1 MSAFQEITANTAGSV
16 PLRRAL
22 PRLVRSPLEA
32 LVGFADEAG
41 GEIVRLNLGTFRPY
55 LVTHPEHLQHVLRD
69 NAGNYVRDG
78 KGLLWRPVRRA
89 VGEAIL
95 VVEGPMW
102 ESSRSV
108 LQPLF
113 TAKRVETLI
122 DGMAAAIGE
131 AVDALDEPARTG
143 QAVDANDALSRIV
156 CQATMRVLFGDKI
169 SLPDAVRIV
178 AALGTIATAMVPR
191 LLVPFMPYA
200 VPMPG
205 DRAFRGAVRTIDDV
219 VIPIIRETLRRPDDG
234 EDIFSTLCRT
244 RTVNGQEITEQQIRD
259 DVVAMFS
266 TSTETTIAVLSWLWP
281 VLETH
286 PEVAARLYEEI
297 DQVVGAE
304 RIQRSHVAEL
314 RYTRMV
320 LDELLRLYPAG
331 WMIPRTAAQ
340 SETLGGT
347 RIPGG
352 ATILVSPY
360 ITQRMAAFWDRPGVF
375 DPERFAADAPRRQYR
390 YSFFPFGGGP
400 HQCLGQYLFLLEAPL
415 IIATLLS
422 RFRIR
427 LQGDAD
433 LTPRMGASLR
443 PRLSAQLTLVPVD
456 RSRTH

>member
-1 MSAFQEITANTAGSV
+1 MSAIHEVTATTAGTV

-22 PRLVRSPLEA
+22 PRLVRSPLDA

-41 GEIVRLNLGTFRPY
+41 GEIVRLNFGTFRPY
-55 LVTHPEHLQHVLRD
+55 MVTHPTHLQHVLRD
-69 NAGNYVRDG
+69 NASNYTRDG

-95 VVEGPMW
+95 VVEGPLW
-102 ESSRSV
+102 ESSRGV

-122 DGMAAAIGE
+122 DAMAAAIGE

-143 QAVDANDALSRIV
+143 QAVDASDTLSRIV

-169 SLPDAVRIV
+169 SVPDAMRIV

-191 LLVPFMPYA
+191 LLVPFMPDA
-200 VPMPG
+200 IPMPG
-205 DRAFRGAVRTIDDV
+205 DRAFRDAVRTIDDIV
-219 VIPIIRETLRRPDDG
+219 LPIISETLRRPDDG
-234 EDIFSTLCRT
+234 QDIFSTLCRP
-244 RTVNGQEITEQQIRD
+244 RMVNGQQITERQIRD

-281 VLETH
+281 VLDTH
-286 PEVAARLYEEI
+286 PEVAARLVDEI

-304 RIQRSHVAEL
+304 QLQRSHVAEL

-320 LDELLRLYPAG
+320 LDELLRLFPAG
-331 WMIPRTAAQ
+331 WMIPRTAVE
-340 SETLGGT
+340 SENLGGT
-347 RIPGG
+347 RIPSG

-360 ITQRMAAFWDRPGVF
+360 VTQRMAAFWERPGAF
-375 DPERFAADAPRRQYR
+375 DPERFSPTAPRREHRNSY
-390 YSFFPFGGGP
+390 FPFGGGP
-400 HQCLGQYLFLLEAPL
+400 HQCIGQYLFLMEAPL

-422 RFRIR
+422 RFRI
-427 LQGDAD
+427 QMHGKGD

-443 PRLSAQLTLVPVD
+443 PRQSAQLTLVPVD
-456 RSRTH
+456 RPRAS

>member
-1 MSAFQEITANTAGSV
+1 MSALQDVTASAAGSV
-16 PLRRAL
+16 PLHRAL
-22 PRLVRSPLEA
+22 PRLVRSPLDA

-41 GEIVRLNLGTFRPY
+41 GEVVRLNLGTFRPF
-55 LVTHPEHLQHVLRD
+55 LVTHPEHLQHILRD
-69 NAGNYVRDG
+69 NAANYVRDG

-95 VVEGPMW
+95 VVEGPLW
-102 ESSRSV
+102 ESGRGV

-113 TAKRVETLI
+113 TAKRVETLV
-122 DGMAAAIGE
+122 DKMAAAIGE
-131 AVDALDEPARTG
+131 AVDVLDEPARAG
-143 QAVDANDALSRIV
+143 QAVDASDVLSRIV

-169 SLPDAVRIV
+169 TVPDALRVV
-178 AALGTIATAMVPR
+178 SALGTIATAMVPR

-200 VPMPG
+200 IPMPG

-219 VIPIIRETLRRPDDG
+219 VLPVIRETLRQPGDG
-234 EDIFSTLCRT
+234 QDIVSTLCRT
-244 RTVNGQEITEQQIRD
+244 RTVNGQEITEKQIRD

-281 VLETH
+281 VLDTY
-286 PEVAARLYEEI
+286 PEVAARLYDEI
-297 DQVVGAE
+297 DQVVGADQL
-304 RIQRSHVAEL
+304 QRSHLAEL

-331 WMIPRTAAQ
+331 WMIPRTAVA
-340 SETLGGT
+340 SEVLGGT
-347 RIPGG
+347 RITSG

-360 ITQRMAAFWDRPGVF
+360 VTQRMKAFWDRPDTF
-375 DPERFAADAPRRQYR
+375 EPERFSPTGPRREHR

-400 HQCLGQYLFLLEAPL
+400 HQCLGQYLFLLEAQL

-427 LQGDAD
+427 LHGDAD

-443 PRLSAQLTLVPVD
+443 PRQSPQLTLVPVD
-456 RSRTH
+456 RSRTR